1 MTSYYLIYLYMF
13 TFLFYTPGEKNYFGK
28 GRREGKN
35 EQRRRMNEGSGYRLP
50 GFTVRHDWLVGK

>member
-1 MTSYYLIYLYMF
+1 MF

-35 EQRRRMNEGSGYRLP
+35 EQMRRMNEGSGYRLP